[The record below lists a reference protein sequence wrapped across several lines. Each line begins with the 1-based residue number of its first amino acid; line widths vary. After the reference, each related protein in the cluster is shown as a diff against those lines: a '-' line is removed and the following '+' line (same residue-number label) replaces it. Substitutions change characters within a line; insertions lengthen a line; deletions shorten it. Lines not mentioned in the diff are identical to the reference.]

1 MKRNLML
8 LLVSALLV
16 FSLTGCGCA
25 SKDAGTTQNSDVPT
39 TEDTQSGAG
48 TNDTAGSGGSGSS
61 AQDRPSNGTDGANTG
76 DGNTIGS
83 GSSGSGS
90 GGSGD
95 SIMED
100 VGDAMTGNDT
110 AGEGGVAIDDM
121 LRNGRVRD
129 N

>member
-8 LLVSALLV
+8 LLVSAMLV
-16 FSLTGCGCA
+16 YTLTGCGC
-25 SKDAGTTQNSDVPT
+25 SSRDAGTTQTEPT
-39 TEDTQSGAG
+39 TPPETQTETTQPEDNSL
-48 TNDTAGSGGSGSS
+48 
-61 AQDRPSNGTDGANTG
+61 PNGTDGNNTG

-83 GSSGSGS
+83 GSSGSDNSSGS
-90 GGSGD
+90 NGD

-110 AGEGGVAIDDM
+110 AANDGVAIDDM